1 MPEFAWV
8 EQNYGLGW
16 WYAHL
21 LSCRR
26 RWSEV
31 FERLD
36 ALARGMADVHTELCP
51 SHLYAGQTMACIL
64 AERLAIRD
72 LLAHPELQPLI
83 VPNEDYGD
91 AAQQTHPPAADHVG
105 ESEVV
110 GQVYLSHAVQEWINA
125 HCRGEAAW
133 GVERRALCR
142 VVLEQFIAACGDKS
156 VSAYGKSDGRKF
168 IALLRQLP
176 PNLSKLPPRNGNL
189 YATAAAAAKRGLSPP
204 ERPHRQQENWDC
216 KSMFPLDHCAL
227 RRVLDEPRGRNEA
240 SYPPKREGGARTVY
254 R

>member
-36 ALARGMADVHTELCP
+36 ALARGMADVHTEGIT
-51 SHLYAGQTMACIL
+51 SHLYAGQTMACVL

-105 ESEVV
+105 ESEVGRSSLSFACRSGVDRCTLPGRIGLERGAPSTLPGRPGAVYCSMRRQV
-110 GQVYLSHAVQEWINA
+110 GKRLRE
-125 HCRGEAAW
+125 
-133 GVERRALCR
+133 ERRTKIHSPASAIASKSQQAAPPQWKPLCD
-142 VVLEQFIAACGDKS
+142 CG
-156 VSAYGKSDGRKF
+156 
-168 IALLRQLP
+168 
-176 PNLSKLPPRNGNL
+176 
-189 YATAAAAAKRGLSPP
+189 RGSQARPIPP

-216 KSMFPLDHCAL
+216 ESMFPLDHCAL